1 MLQPRLLHGREK
13 PSFSSMTLFFSPFP
27 PSALFAAGDG
37 GAQQN
42 QNRTGHKNAIRRL
55 ARNPARSACSRACTL
70 CDLPALHQLCA
81 VFVKFSRFFFFSF
94 FPALM
99 PYFGLPLAAQQ
110 PSLHSLAQRS
120 CAQEEYLKLLGWKL
134 GSQSS
139 PGASF
144 STTLVP
150 GVGAVQR
157 AGSHPPSW
165 GTAGSDPSPG
175 PYRGGK
181 CY

>member
-1 MLQPRLLHGREK
+1 MLQPRPLHGREK
-13 PSFSSMTLFFSPFP
+13 PSFSSMTLFFP
-27 PSALFAAGDG
+27 LFLHLLYLLPGMGEPNKTRIEQAIKMRSDASQGTQR
-37 GAQQN
+37 AQ
-42 QNRTGHKNAIRRL
+42 
-55 ARNPARSACSRACTL
+55 
-70 CDLPALHQLCA
+70 PALEPALCVTSQLYINS
-81 VFVKFSRFFFFSF
+81 VQSLSNFQGFFFF

-134 GSQSS
+134 GRQSS

-157 AGSHPPSW
+157 VGSHPPSW